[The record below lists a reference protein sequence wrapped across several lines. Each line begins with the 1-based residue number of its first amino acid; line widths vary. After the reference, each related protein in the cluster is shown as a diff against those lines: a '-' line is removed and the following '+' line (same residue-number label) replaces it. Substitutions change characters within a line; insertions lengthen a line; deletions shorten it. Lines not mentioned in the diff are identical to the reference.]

1 MKNWLRKTLAAALI
15 LGVEAGLGSPD
26 DAEAAKRKK
35 KVAPKPVSKVEQE
48 VVRQAWR
55 AGQQMVEEG
64 RLKGAVVYLRQ
75 YLALKPRSVDGWYW
89 LGRAFAA
96 QGDYERAQN
105 AFGRAVAIDPEYP
118 ALTPDRRDL
127 WLRPMV
133 VHSPWKAPLLA
144 GTRVPAQAPA
154 SGDAASGAP
163 ASLDLPP
170 APPGSQPA
178 EGWVVVSAW
187 MTDPRFTAVGDW
199 RVTVDRMGLMDQP
212 RVPVAWKGDKPS
224 VVYAWGGDGWFTLR
238 PEELESPQDVLG
250 RSRSLLL
257 ARTKE
262 TGWVLGKESEQ
273 YLPVQV
279 RSWRFQWLGTVLTP
293 R

>member
-15 LGVEAGLGSPD
+15 LGVAAGLGSPD

-64 RLKGAVVYLRQ
+64 RLKGAVAFFRR

-105 AFGRAVAIDPEYP
+105 AFVRAVAIDPEYP

-144 GTRVPAQAPA
+144 GAFFIERK
-154 SGDAASGAP
+154 SKMNEISHSEAAMIIPCGCSRCFLLFP
-163 ASLDLPP
+163 LNRENWSL
-170 APPGSQPA
+170 GQ
-178 EGWVVVSAW
+178 
-187 MTDPRFTAVGDW
+187 
-199 RVTVDRMGLMDQP
+199 
-212 RVPVAWKGDKPS
+212 
-224 VVYAWGGDGWFTLR
+224 
-238 PEELESPQDVLG
+238 
-250 RSRSLLL
+250 
-257 ARTKE
+257 
-262 TGWVLGKESEQ
+262 
-273 YLPVQV
+273 
-279 RSWRFQWLGTVLTP
+279 
-293 R
+293 